1 MATIDEIKRANRIEE
16 VISETVRLEKRG
28 HEFQGREHDSL
39 RVNPEDQLYTWFSHQ
54 GQPGW
59 AGDVI
64 TWVQHHVLGGSSHSD
79 AFRWLCQRAGL
90 PFEVS
95 QQDRADMARADA
107 FEVAARIFQ
116 KRLQASQEALEYI
129 ASRGW
134 TLETA
139 TAARLGFSG
148 SKPVAD
154 KRELQQA
161 LQRAG
166 VDLESPAAVALVGYK
181 GDVAGWAKAHGLQ
194 PSDRWLEKGE
204 IYGWPTGHLVY
215 VHAVQGKA
223 VYLASRSIGG
233 EKRHHNPQQQLAPK
247 RPMLNHLVGPRMQH
261 VALVEGQADAVT
273 LGQLNVPAIALA
285 GLDGLGDEVLELV
298 DNRKRRERGL
308 PNVRLYLGLDADA
321 AGLRRAHSMMVGQGA
336 LDPTVSFAVWPRKDA
351 NDWLREDAVTPEQ
364 AGDWLRERPTYV
376 EYLAEVAG
384 AAADGEER
392 DSAILLA
399 VHQIARLPQ
408 STRMLNRTKLARKMR
423 LKLGELDVLLKAKL
437 ADPEDKE
444 GGSADDDFPTL
455 FVSGGQ
461 MVHDHF
467 MDLVWDDTFKRFRL
481 AVRYPDASM
490 GVVNDIVIRGFRY
503 VPIEAND
510 LMALE
515 NTIIFPSGIN
525 EAGQPLP
532 LPELHRRVMKFA
544 NTYFDADP
552 PFQAVAAYYVILTWV
567 YDCFTEVPYL
577 RMVGPYG
584 TGKSRF
590 VNTYGFVC
598 YRAIRA
604 AGSSS
609 VSPIFRTLH
618 LLRGTLVMDEINAPD
633 KSTDPELEMVFKLG
647 NQKLSPAILRT
658 GGDGKTLF
666 PEGFRVFGPK
676 VFGAIK
682 PFSDPATDSR
692 CITYRAS
699 LATTRDDI
707 PAALG
712 EDFLGQ
718 ARELRRELMTFRMA
732 RWQSEVAINPA
743 DVDKTLEKRSQQIAS
758 SLFALIDD
766 VAVRESITAMLRE
779 QEGEMRGE
787 REFSMEA
794 KALRA
799 VMETVAQP
807 QTITGNQ
814 RTPYWDLRLTM
825 LLKMV
830 RKWIFDEED
839 SPDER
844 RNDPKDWVNKYSAK
858 KLASVFKGSLGLR
871 VDRQTWDPA
880 KAYGVILE
888 ARDLAR
894 LPALCRKYGVEF
906 KPPAD
911 HAAGAPAQAQMAVSA
926 GPEEPPVDDYLMP
939 ADD

>member
-1 MATIDEIKRANRIEE
+1 MATIEEIKRANRIEE
-16 VISETVRLEKRG
+16 VIGETVRLEKRG
-28 HEFQGREHDSL
+28 PEYQGREHDSL
-39 RVNPEDQLYTWFSHQ
+39 KVDPNQQVYSWFSKK
-54 GQPGW
+54 GTSGW

-64 TWVQHHVLGGSSHSD
+64 TWVQYHVLNGASHGE
-79 AFRWLCQRAGL
+79 AIKWLCQRANI

-107 FEVAARIFQ
+107 FEVAAKVFAQ
-116 KRLQASQEALEYI
+116 RLQASTEAQEYV

-134 TLETA
+134 TQETVQ
-139 TAARLGFSG
+139 AARLGFSG
-148 SKPVAD
+148 SKPTAD

-161 LQRAG
+161 FQRAG
-166 VDLESPAAVALVGYK
+166 VDSESPAAVALLGFK
-181 GDVAGWAKAHGLQ
+181 GDVAGWAKAHGVQ

-204 IYGWPTGHLVY
+204 IYPWPTGHLVY
-215 VHAVQGKA
+215 VHAVNGRA

-233 EKRHHNPQQQLAPK
+233 EKRHHNPPQSLAPK
-247 RPMLNHLVGPRMQH
+247 RPMLNHLVGPRMQQ
-261 VALVEGQADAVT
+261 VALVEGQADGVT
-273 LGQLNVPAIALA
+273 LAQLQIPAIALC
-285 GLDGLGDEVLELV
+285 GLDGLSEEVLDLV
-298 DNRKRRERGL
+298 DNRRRREHGL
-308 PNVRLYLGLDADA
+308 PSVRLFLGLDADD
-321 AGLRRAHSMMVGQGA
+321 AGMRRAHSMMVGQAA
-336 LDPTVSFAVWPRKDA
+336 LDPVTSFAVWPRKDA
-351 NDWLREDAVTPEQ
+351 NAWLVDDKPSPEQ
-364 AGDWLRERPTYV
+364 AGDWLRDRPTYV
-376 EYLAEVAG
+376 EYLADVAG
-384 AAADGEER
+384 QAADGEER
-392 DSAILLA
+392 DAAVLQA

-408 STRMLNRTKLARKMR
+408 STRVLNRNKLARKMR
-423 LKLGELDVLLKAKL
+423 VKIGELDQLLKAKL

-444 GGSADDDFPTL
+444 ASIDDDYPTL
-455 FVSGGQ
+455 LVTGGQ
-461 MVHDHF
+461 LVHDHF
-467 MDLVWDDTFKRFRL
+467 LDLIWDDSFKRFRL
-481 AVRYPDASM
+481 AVRFPDGSIGMA
-490 GVVNDIVIRGFRY
+490 NDVVIRGNRY
-503 VPIEAND
+503 MPVEANE
-510 LMALE
+510 LMALD
-515 NTIIFPSGIN
+515 NTIIFPNGVN

-544 NTYFDADP
+544 NTYFDADA

-567 YDCFTEVPYL
+567 YDCFTEIPYL

-618 LLRGTLVMDEINAPD
+618 LLKGTLVMDEINAPD

-712 EDFLGQ
+712 EDFLNQ
-718 ARELRRELMTFRMA
+718 AKELRRELMTFRMA
-732 RWQSEVAINPA
+732 KWQSEVQIANA

-758 SLFALIDD
+758 SLFALIEDT
-766 VAVRESITAMLRE
+766 AVRESITVMLRE

-799 VMETVAQP
+799 VIETVAQP
-807 QTITGNQ
+807 QTITGNG
-814 RTPYWDLRLTM
+814 RLPYWDLRLTS

-830 RKWIFDEED
+830 RQWIFDEED
-839 SPDER
+839 SPQER

-871 VDRQTWDPA
+871 VDRQTWDPS
-880 KAYGVILE
+880 KAYGVIIE

-894 LPALCRKYGVEF
+894 LPALCRKYGVEY
-906 KPPAD
+906 KAPGE
-911 HAAGAPAQAQMAVSA
+911 HAAGAPAQIAISNPP
-926 GPEEPPVDDYLMP
+926 PEEPPADEYMLPPDD
-939 ADD
+939 